1 MSTNDLITKIAER
14 WFLMEPALFRIYC
27 GQDFSENRQ
36 MTCPV
41 RCGKGKVEYNPD
53 LITDFDFAR
62 MEESLRVE
70 MIRLFLKHPYQ
81 RQPEGSLREAL
92 TLGSNWV
99 IDQHYGLLYQGYS
112 KAREYQLPNGECFE
126 WYVGKLNVLLRQPS
140 PPDKTD
146 PNKTGDSDKK
156 SNQRSDE
163 ADDPDSGEEEENGHT
178 PEDKQQKQ
186 EQEQN
191 DKNTQKGGD
200 GSQTQEG
207 PTPHDQRQQLADQ
220 SELWEEDELRQEEIN
235 EIIRNTTDWGSIPG
249 NMIERIIASLQV
261 KMDYRK
267 ALSAFHTSIL
277 SSKRRL
283 TRMKPNRR
291 SGFAQMGSRYDLAS
305 NILVAVDVSGSID
318 SRTLRAFYSAIARFF
333 KYGVETID
341 VVQFDIGLREVT
353 TFKKRPKTV
362 EVRGRGGTEFQSVFN
377 HLKTHT
383 QYDGLI
389 IFTDG
394 YALEPRVDFKMR
406 TKVLWVCRSEEEYQ
420 RHQEWMRHTGKVCW
434 MKFN

>member
-1 MSTNDLITKIAER
+1 MNTNDLITKIAEQ
-14 WFLMEPALFRIYC
+14 WFLTEPALFRIYC
-27 GQDFSENRQ
+27 GQDLGENRQ
-36 MTCPV
+36 MKCLV

-53 LITDFDFAR
+53 LMADINFAM

-81 RQPEGSLREAL
+81 RQPEESLREAL
-92 TLGSNWV
+92 TLSSNWV
-99 IDQHYGLLYQGYS
+99 IDQNYHLQYQNYS
-112 KAREYQLPNGECFE
+112 KAEDYQLPSGECFE

-146 PNKTGDSDKK
+146 PNETGDPEQK
-156 SNQRSDE
+156 SNNERSDE
-163 ADDPDSGEEEENGHT
+163 EKKPDS
-178 PEDKQQKQ
+178 
-186 EQEQN
+186 
-191 DKNTQKGGD
+191 GD

-207 PTPHDQRQQLADQ
+207 SMSQEYRQQLADQ

-235 EIIRNTTDWGSIPG
+235 EIIRSTTEWGSIPG
-249 NMIERIIASLQV
+249 NMIEQIIASLQV

-277 SSKRRL
+277 TSKRRL

-362 EVRGRGGTEFQSVFN
+362 EVHGRGGTEFQSVFD

-394 YALEPRVDFKMR
+394 YAPEPQVDFKMR

-420 RHQEWMRHTGKVCW
+420 QHQKWMRHTGKVCL
-434 MKFN
+434 MKFD

>member
-1 MSTNDLITKIAER
+1 MNTNDLITKIAEQ
-14 WFLMEPALFRIYC
+14 WFLTEPALFRIYC
-27 GQDFSENRQ
+27 GQDLGENRQ
-36 MTCPV
+36 MKCLV

-53 LITDFDFAR
+53 LMADINFAM

-81 RQPEGSLREAL
+81 RQPEDSLREAL

-99 IDQHYGLLYQGYS
+99 IDQHYHLQYQNYS
-112 KAREYQLPNGECFE
+112 KAKDYQLPSGECFE
-126 WYVGKLNVLLRQPS
+126 WYIGKLNVLLRQPS

-146 PNKTGDSDKK
+146 PNETGDSDQK

-163 ADDPDSGEEEENGHT
+163 ADNPDSDEEEENGHT
-178 PEDKQQKQ
+178 PKDIQQKQ

-191 DKNTQKGGD
+191 DNNTQKGGS
-200 GSQTQEG
+200 GSQTQDGHISQE
-207 PTPHDQRQQLADQ
+207 QRQQLADQ

-235 EIIRNTTDWGSIPG
+235 EIIRSTTEWGSIPG

-291 SGFAQMGSRYDLAS
+291 SGFTQMGSRYDLAS

-353 TFKKRPKTV
+353 IFKKRPKTV

-394 YALEPRVDFKMR
+394 YAPEPSVDFKMR

-420 RHQEWMRHTGKVCW
+420 QHQKWMRHTGKVCW
-434 MKFN
+434 MKFD

>member
-1 MSTNDLITKIAER
+1 MNANDLITKIAEQ
-14 WFLMEPALFRIYC
+14 WFLTEPALFRIYC
-27 GQDFSENRQ
+27 GQDLSENRQ
-36 MTCPV
+36 MKCLV

-53 LITDFDFAR
+53 LMSDINFAT
-62 MEESLRVE
+62 MEESMRVE

-99 IDQHYGLLYQGYS
+99 IDQHYRLQYQGYS
-112 KAREYQLPNGECFE
+112 KAREYQLPSRECFE

-146 PNKTGDSDKK
+146 HNETGDPEQK
-156 SNQRSDE
+156 SNNERSDE
-163 ADDPDSGEEEENGHT
+163 EKKPDS
-178 PEDKQQKQ
+178 
-186 EQEQN
+186 
-191 DKNTQKGGD
+191 GD
-200 GSQTQEG
+200 GSQTQEEPMSQG
-207 PTPHDQRQQLADQ
+207 QRQQLADQ
-220 SELWEEDELRQEEIN
+220 SGLWEEDELRQEEIN
-235 EIIRNTTDWGSIPG
+235 EIIRSTTEWGSIPG
-249 NMIERIIASLQV
+249 RMIEQIIASLQV

-277 SSKRRL
+277 TSKRRL

-362 EVRGRGGTEFQSVFN
+362 EVHGRGGTEFQSVFD

-394 YALEPRVDFKMR
+394 YAPEPQVDFKMR
-406 TKVLWVCRSEEEYQ
+406 TKVLWVCRSEEEY
-420 RHQEWMRHTGKVCW
+420 RHHQEWMRHTGKVCW
-434 MKFN
+434 MKFD

>member
-1 MSTNDLITKIAER
+1 MSANDLITKIAER
-14 WFLMEPALFRIYC
+14 WFLIEPALFRICC
-27 GQDFSENRQ
+27 GQDLSENRQ

-41 RCGKGKVEYNPD
+41 RCGKGKVEYNPH
-53 LITDFDFAR
+53 LIADFDFAR

-99 IDQHYGLLYQGYS
+99 IDQHYHLQYQGYS

-146 PNKTGDSDKK
+146 PNETGDSDKK

-178 PEDKQQKQ
+178 PKDIQQKQ
-186 EQEQN
+186 EQEQEQN
-191 DKNTQKGGD
+191 DNNTRVGGG
-200 GSQTQEG
+200 GSLTQER
-207 PTPHDQRQQLADQ
+207 HISQEQRHQLADQ
-220 SELWEEDELRQEEIN
+220 SGLWEEDELRQEEIN
-235 EIIRNTTDWGSIPG
+235 EIIRNTTDWGTIPG

-333 KYGVETID
+333 KYGVET
-341 VVQFDIGLREVT
+341 
-353 TFKKRPKTV
+353 
-362 EVRGRGGTEFQSVFN
+362 N
-377 HLKTHT
+377 T

-394 YALEPRVDFKMR
+394 YAPEPSVDFKMR

-420 RHQEWMRHTGKVCW
+420 QHQKWMRHTGKVCW
-434 MKFN
+434 MKFD

>member
-146 PNKTGDSDKK
+146 PNETGDSDKK

-163 ADDPDSGEEEENGHT
+163 ADDPDSGKEEENGHT

-207 PTPHDQRQQLADQ
+207 PTPQDQRQQLADQ

-235 EIIRNTTDWGSIPG
+235 ETIRNTTDWGSIPG

-353 TFKKRPKTV
+353 TFKKRPKNV
-362 EVRGRGGTEFQSVFN
+362 EVRGRGGTEFQSVFD
-377 HLKTHT
+377 HLKTHI

-394 YALEPRVDFKMR
+394 YAPEPSVDFKMR

-434 MKFN
+434 MKFD

>member
-1 MSTNDLITKIAER
+1 MNANDLITKIAEQ
-14 WFLMEPALFRIYC
+14 WFLTEPALFRIYC
-27 GQDFSENRQ
+27 GQDLSENCQ
-36 MTCPV
+36 MQCLV
-41 RCGKGKVEYNPD
+41 RCGKGQVEYNPD
-53 LITDFDFAR
+53 QMADINFAT

-99 IDQHYGLLYQGYS
+99 IDQHYRLQYQNYS
-112 KAREYQLPNGECFE
+112 KAGDYQLPSGECFE

-140 PPDKTD
+140 PPGKTD
-146 PNKTGDSDKK
+146 PNDNNTQENEGH
-156 SNQRSDE
+156 SNQPS
-163 ADDPDSGEEEENGHT
+163 SHSNISSSNNST
-178 PEDKQQKQ
+178 
-186 EQEQN
+186 N
-191 DKNTQKGGD
+191 
-200 GSQTQEG
+200 
-207 PTPHDQRQQLADQ
+207 QRINNSTIQQLADQ

-235 EIIRNTTDWGSIPG
+235 EIIRSTTDWGSIPG

-318 SRTLRAFYSAIARFF
+318 SRTLRAFYSAVARFF

-353 TFKKRPKTV
+353 TFKKRPKSV
-362 EVRGRGGTEFQSVFN
+362 EVHGRGGTEFQSVFD

-394 YALEPRVDFKMR
+394 YAPEPKVDFKMR

-420 RHQEWMRHTGKVCW
+420 QHQEWMRHTGKVCW
-434 MKFN
+434 MKFD